1 MFIRCLVTS
10 RSADKLRVISLKKL
24 IESNPEE
31 LLLGTLCAYR
41 AALQAMGDSGVK
53 ACPPLGTQLQL
64 GLSNLQLQLSEG
76 TTPRRMQETEQRVEA
91 ELERWGELSADYY
104 QRKTEEFKEI
114 MMIMARTAEAV
125 GDRDQRYSK
134 QFSEFTGRLHSLASM
149 DDLTK
154 IRDSLVSSASELQA
168 GVNRMAQDGEEVVAR
183 MRGELRQYQV
193 KLEEV
198 ERLASVDSLTGL
210 QNRRRIEE
218 GLELRISQRQPFAVL
233 IFDLNAFKQVNDTY
247 GHTAGD
253 DVLRQ
258 FAGELQAAFRP
269 GDDVGRWGGDEF
281 IAVLDCSLEEA
292 RRRVERVRKWV
303 FGDYTLR
310 GEGLPRKL
318 PVSASVGVAAWQKGE
333 TTAEMFARAD
343 AEMYREKKALARP
356 SRGV

>member
-269 GDDVGRWGGDEF
+269 RGRCGPLG
-281 IAVLDCSLEEA
+281 
-292 RRRVERVRKWV
+292 RRRIHC
-303 FGDYTLR
+303 GAGLQLGR
-310 GEGLPRKL
+310 GAPPGGTR
-318 PVSASVGVAAWQKGE
+318 S
-333 TTAEMFARAD
+333 
-343 AEMYREKKALARP
+343 
-356 SRGV
+356 